1 MNTKL
6 KKILKITLPLALGVF
21 LIWYSI
27 YSATPDERQI
37 LWTAI
42 TNAEIEWVVL
52 SVFLGMLSHIS
63 RAYRWQFLLDT
74 IGSRTTFYNRFFAV
88 MIGYLANMG
97 VPRSGEILRG
107 ATLTTYE
114 KVPFEK
120 SFGTIVS
127 ERLVDF
133 VMLLLITGIAF
144 IWQFDLLYTYF
155 DEKNINPFTSITVL
169 VALLL
174 IGILILKLL
183 KKANHNLLIKIK
195 SFAEGLLDG
204 IKSALLMKKK
214 WSFLFHTLAIW
225 ILYILMIYVSKYA
238 VSGTEN
244 LSFQAILATFVAGSF
259 AMTVTNGGIG
269 LYPIAIGAILLLFD
283 IQQATG
289 EALGWIIWGSQTL
302 LILFLGSLSFILLP
316 VLNKAK

>member
-155 DEKNINPFTSITVL
+155 DKKNINPFTSIAVL

-174 IGILILKLL
+174 IGILVLKLL
-183 KKANHNLLIKIK
+183 KKANHNLLIRIK

-204 IKSALLMKKK
+204 IKSVLRMKKK

>member
-1 MNTKL
+1 M
-6 KKILKITLPLALGVF
+6 GVF

-144 IWQFDLLYTYF
+144 IWQFDSLYTYF
-155 DEKNINPFTSITVL
+155 DEKNINPFTSIAVL

-174 IGILILKLL
+174 IGILVLKLL
-183 KKANHNLLIKIK
+183 NKANHNLLIRIK

-204 IKSALLMKKK
+204 IKSALRMKKK